1 VPVALRSS
9 RRLHELQ
16 PWRTVQPLRQCQLR
30 TRIRMGA
37 DGAGAWLGD
46 QPR

>member
-16 PWRTVQPLRQCQLR
+16 PWRTVQPLR
-30 TRIRMGA
+30 
-37 DGAGAWLGD
+37 
-46 QPR
+46 